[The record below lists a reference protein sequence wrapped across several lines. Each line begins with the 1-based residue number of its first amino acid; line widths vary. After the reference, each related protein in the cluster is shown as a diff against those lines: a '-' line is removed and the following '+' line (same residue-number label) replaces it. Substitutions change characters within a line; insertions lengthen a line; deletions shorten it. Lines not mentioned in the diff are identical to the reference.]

1 MKPIRLIALSLCI
14 TLSLF
19 AQQRWI
25 DQFYPR
31 PVFHIK
37 PSDEEKLM
45 YFSIEDHFDTAAVG
59 CMIGEFRLLF
69 ADGTE
74 RFIPILYQP
83 IPDEGLAGQTEPG
96 KDEFLAGFARTQS
109 FTIPENAQLFFFRS
123 LLRVV
128 TTDQEIMPQSQWN
141 ALLRRWDDYLWITP
155 PGWIL
160 DTVIFVIELCR
171 ASDGQRM
178 ALLDSVGILPNP
190 DSWYIQPFGTEIL
203 QNRHFRSLPAQYAGT
218 KAFIRIVPYRY
229 GPIPLGLKLFRV
241 WSWCSFSTLRDFDS
255 VSLTT
260 GWQDWRIRGDDW
272 DSLYAAYYE
281 QLRAYLDSGLAAS
294 GKLPPHSPMLF
305 TEEIKQ
311 DYLARY
317 WGIDPEEDDFLHNPE
332 KTAEILKKKKA
343 TPIASFAASS
353 TIQID
358 VQQPGSAALLISI
371 TSPERIP
378 NATLSL
384 LDGTGKRVAELWR
397 GELPAGSFQ
406 IELPIPS
413 QLATG
418 RCWVLLS
425 NPQGPSKGRS
435 VQIQR

>member
-1 MKPIRLIALSLCI
+1 
-14 TLSLF
+14 
-19 AQQRWI
+19 
-25 DQFYPR
+25 
-31 PVFHIK
+31 
-37 PSDEEKLM
+37 M

-260 GWQDWRIRGDDW
+260 GWQDWR
-272 DSLYAAYYE
+272 
-281 QLRAYLDSGLAAS
+281 
-294 GKLPPHSPMLF
+294 K
-305 TEEIKQ
+305 EIKQ

-384 LDGTGKRVAELWR
+384 LETPSRFLPDRASDSIAVSNGT
-397 GELPAGSFQ
+397 
-406 IELPIPS
+406 
-413 QLATG
+413 
-418 RCWVLLS
+418 VLGAFIQSPRTFERTERS
-425 NPQGPSKGRS
+425 NTTVSNS
-435 VQIQR
+435 TVSA